1 MPMYNL
7 SLFYMSILL
16 LKILLNIGKNLVT
29 TEAVISFIDNWF
41 YSFRYHCIMFS
52 QRIELKCLVPTII
65 SEKNDEDYVSLW
77 RIYI

>member
-29 TEAVISFIDNWF
+29 TEAVISFIDN
-41 YSFRYHCIMFS
+41 
-52 QRIELKCLVPTII
+52 
-65 SEKNDEDYVSLW
+65 
-77 RIYI
+77 